1 MMDVVTVTL
10 NPAID
15 QTLYVAHFSVN
26 AVNRMQDMRQDPGG
40 KGVNVASYLADYGL
54 RVAVTGFLGRENAAL
69 FEQWFARKAILNR
82 FIYLPGATRT
92 NIKIV
97 DEASRQTTEI
107 NMPGLAPTPQ
117 AYQQLLG
124 TLEDL
129 ALSCEWFVLS
139 GNLPPGLP
147 AETYAEIIRLLKA
160 RGKRVILDTSQE
172 ALCQGVQAGPH
183 ILKPNLDEL
192 QHLHGQ
198 PLPTLAA
205 IEAAGRALLAYGVE
219 VVAISMG
226 KDGAIFMDS
235 AQSLHVQGPPVAVLS
250 TVGAGDAMVAG
261 ILAAQRQGLP
271 LAECARLATAFAL
284 GTLSTLGPNLPERA
298 ILDSLAAHVS
308 IRVLNGT
315 QVSPPI

>member
-1 MMDVVTVTL
+1 MIDVVTVTL

-15 QTLYVAHFSVN
+15 QTLYVEHFALN
-26 AVNRMQDMRQDPGG
+26 TVNRMQHMRQDPGG

-54 RVAVTGFLGRENAAL
+54 RVAVTGFLGQDNATL
-69 FEQWFARKAILNR
+69 FEQWFSRKNILNR

-97 DEASRQTTEI
+97 DEASHQTTEI
-107 NMPGLAPTPQ
+107 NMPGLAPTSQ

-172 ALCQGVQAGPH
+172 ALRQGVLAGPH

-192 QHLHGQ
+192 QHLHGHS
-198 PLPTLAA
+198 LPTLAA
-205 IEAAGRALLAYGVE
+205 IEAAGRTLLDCGVE
-219 VVAISMG
+219 LVAVSMG
-226 KDGAIFMDS
+226 KEGALFIT
-235 AQSLHVQGPPVAVLS
+235 AEQSLQVQVPSVAVLS

-271 LAECARLATAFAL
+271 LVACARLATAFAL
-284 GTLSTLGPNLPERA
+284 GALSTLGPTLPKRA
-298 ILDSLAAHVS
+298 VLESLADRVS